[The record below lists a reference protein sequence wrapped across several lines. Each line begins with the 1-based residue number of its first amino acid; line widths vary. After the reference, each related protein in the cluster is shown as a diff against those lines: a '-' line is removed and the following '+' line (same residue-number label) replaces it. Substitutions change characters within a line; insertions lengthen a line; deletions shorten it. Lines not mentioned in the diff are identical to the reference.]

1 MTIRPRGLVSLLGA
15 LAFLAAGLAGCTV
28 NPATGKQ
35 DFTAFMSPEQE
46 AKVGREQNPKL
57 LAAFG
62 GAYDERPAL
71 SRYVTEIGRRL
82 QAVSEKPSPP
92 FTFTI
97 VNSDTVNAF
106 ALPGGYIY
114 VTRGLLALA
123 NSEAEI
129 AGVIGHEMGHVIA
142 RHTAQRY
149 SRGVLAQLGALAVGA
164 ATGSRSIAQ
173 LANLGAAAYVQ
184 GFSREQE
191 LEADSLGVRYLAR
204 AGYDPRAMAS
214 FLESLEA
221 DSKLAR
227 RIAGKE
233 GRDPAASLF
242 ASHPRT
248 ARRIAQ
254 AVARAGGARA
264 GKVGHDSYLL
274 RLDGTLWGDDPDQGI
289 RRGREFI
296 HPKLR
301 FRFEVPPDFHMR
313 NTSKA
318 VVAVARNGA
327 AIVFDG
333 ARVPA
338 GIAMADHITVQWFP
352 KVAWRD
358 VEAITVNGMAAAT
371 AAARVNTRQGPR
383 DLRAIAIRFD
393 RNQVYRFL
401 ILTPPEATAGLNE
414 ALRRMTYSF
423 RALSAEEAA
432 KVKPLRVRI
441 HEVEAGETVARL
453 AARMAVPDYKVERFR
468 VLNGLGPNEAL
479 RPGRLVKLIGE

>member
-1 MTIRPRGLVSLLGA
+1 MTTRPRVLVSLFGA
-15 LAFLAAGLAGCTV
+15 LALLAATLAGCSV

-35 DFTAFMSPEQE
+35 DFTAFMSPAQE

-62 GAYDERPAL
+62 GAYEERPAL
-71 SRYVTEIGRRL
+71 TRYVTKIGRRL

-97 VNSDTVNAF
+97 VNSPTVNAF

-123 NSEAEI
+123 NSEAEL

-164 ATGSRSIAQ
+164 ATGSRSVARI
-173 LANLGAAAYVQ
+173 ANLGAAAYVQ

-191 LEADSLGVRYLAR
+191 LEADKLGVRYLTR

-233 GRDPAASLF
+233 GRSPAASLF

-248 ARRIAQ
+248 ALRITQ
-254 AVARAGGARA
+254 ALARAGGASG
-264 GKVGHDSYLL
+264 GKIGHDYYLL
-274 RLDGTLWGDDPDQGI
+274 RLDDTLWGDDPDQGI
-289 RRGREFI
+289 RRGRVFI

-301 FRFEVPPDFHMR
+301 FRFEVPPGFHMR
-313 NTSKA
+313 NTPKA
-318 VVAVARNGA
+318 VVATAKNGA

-338 GIAMADHITVQWFP
+338 GIAMTDHITGQWLP
-352 KVAWRD
+352 KLAWRD
-358 VEAITVNGMAAAT
+358 VEAITINGMAAAT
-371 AAARVNTRQGPR
+371 AAARVNTRRGPR
-383 DLRAIAIRFD
+383 DLRAVTIRFGRD
-393 RNQVYRFL
+393 QVYRFL
-401 ILTPPEATAGLNE
+401 ILTPPKATAGLNE
-414 ALRRMTYSF
+414 AMRRMTYSF

-441 HEVEAGETVARL
+441 HEVKAGETVAAL
-453 AARMAVPDYKVERFR
+453 AARMAVPDYKLEWFR
-468 VLNGLGPNEAL
+468 VLNALAPNEAL